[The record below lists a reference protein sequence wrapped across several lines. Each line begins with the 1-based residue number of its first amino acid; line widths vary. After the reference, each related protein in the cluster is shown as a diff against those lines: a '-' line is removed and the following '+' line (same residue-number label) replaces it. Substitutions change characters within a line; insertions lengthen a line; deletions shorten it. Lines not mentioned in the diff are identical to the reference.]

1 MGDGAGTKQ
10 FQAVPDGR
18 SLNEIAS
25 ERVGAGGNGQSLPQF
40 RSAAAYAARRPQRVP
55 AAFPAS
61 GHDRGRRSAT
71 AQHVARGHLSPTA
84 EHVAGRHVSPTDDD
98 DGPAASRRTHGAYSG
113 PPPPSQSFVSQP
125 SPLNYAGQLPPH
137 IAAALLQQ
145 MQQEAASANRRP
157 PAFVDPTTSPFAAP
171 TRMAHPTTATA
182 AQPPSDDPFR
192 SEHGRG
198 NGVITFYVSADW
210 SD

>member
-1 MGDGAGTKQ
+1 MGDVGAATKQ
-10 FQAVPDGR
+10 FQAAPDGR

-40 RSAAAYAARRPQRVP
+40 GQPLVAPNVYQPHFPQAAMTAAAGLQQPNMLPGGTYPQQMNMSP
-55 AAFPAS
+55 AGTYPQQTMMM
-61 GHDRGRRSAT
+61 G
-71 AQHVARGHLSPTA
+71 QP
-84 EHVAGRHVSPTDDD
+84 P
-98 DGPAASRRTHGAYSG
+98 PGAHMG
-113 PPPPSQSFVSQP
+113 VFRPPPPSQSFVSQP
-125 SPLNYAGQLPPH
+125 PPLNYAGQLPPH

-145 MQQEAASANRRP
+145 MQQEASRRP
-157 PAFVDPTTSPFAAP
+157 PAFVDPTASPFVAP

-210 SD
+210 SG